1 MFDTCQTEKTL
12 ESNIEVSAPMR
23 TSFPIR
29 ALLLSL
35 SGALIGSLLWLL
47 IAEAAN
53 LERAIPAILIGV
65 FAGAAARL
73 EPHRGMPTQLV
84 SLAITLIGLT
94 VVQYLVVRRAVVN
107 DLADA
112 GLVQSIPMLLSPGS
126 MWSVTFG
133 WLRVYPVDILFWAV
147 SAAAAFLL
155 PRGESDLVAPSEPV
169 VEPAG

>member
-1 MFDTCQTEKTL
+1 
-12 ESNIEVSAPMR
+12 MR

-29 ALLLSL
+29 AVLLSV

-47 IAEAAN
+47 IAGAAN
-53 LERAIPAILIGV
+53 LERAIPAILVGV

-84 SLAITLIGLT
+84 SFVITLIGLT
-94 VVQYLVVRRAVVN
+94 VVQYLVVRQAVVN

-112 GLVQSIPMLLSPGS
+112 GLDQSIPMLLSPGS

-133 WLRVYPVDILFWAV
+133 WLRVYPVDILFWAL
-147 SAAAAFLL
+147 SGATAFLL
-155 PRGESDLVAPSEPV
+155 PRDESDLADPSDPV
-169 VEPAG
+169 VVPAG